1 MEEVNPSDSSRYRK
15 TYLPYPQYRVKST
28 NANGHELFFVPAKEI
43 LRGACLVPVLDRR
56 EENFL
61 FEDNVQYCTD
71 ERRGLWY
78 SIPPER
84 MYVRPSDCYQSLVD
98 SEYDNNLAR
107 KSPLSAG
114 KVFYSI
120 EEMAE
125 QQRSVEIAVERDQ
138 RALFRRGRKKH
149 EVQLDRGSHHKMKEM
164 RVTKNVLRMM
174 MTLLANIQAM
184 IQLLKIVRVK
194 KAVSWIL
201 AIETVI

>member
-107 KSPLSAG
+107 KSPLSGG

-138 RALFRRGRKKH
+138 RALFQERKEKG
-149 EVQLDRGSHHKMKEM
+149 RGSARQRQSTQNEGNESDEECF
-164 RVTKNVLRMM
+164 TNDDDSSCEYSSNDS
-174 MTLLANIQAM
+174 AFED
-184 IQLLKIVRVK
+184 
-194 KAVSWIL
+194 S
-201 AIETVI
+201 EGEESS